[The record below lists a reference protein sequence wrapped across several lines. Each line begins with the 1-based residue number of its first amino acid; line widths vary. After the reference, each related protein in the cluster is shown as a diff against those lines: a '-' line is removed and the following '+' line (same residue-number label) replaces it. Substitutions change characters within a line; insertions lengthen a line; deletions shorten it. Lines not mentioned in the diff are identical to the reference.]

1 MTSLVLTVIGE
12 DRPGLVESLA
22 EVVAA
27 HEGNWLESRMSRMAG
42 KFAGIVRADV
52 PAERAGDLAEALDAL
67 ETRGLRVVVEE
78 STVAEAA
85 AGFKDLRLE
94 LVGNDHPGIVRDVS
108 RALAQRGINVEELS
122 TECTSAPMSGEP
134 LFKATADLRIPA
146 DLCVDEL
153 RATLEEL
160 AQDLM
165 VDITLAQV

>member
-1 MTSLVLTVIGE
+1 MTSLVLTAIGE

-27 HEGNWLESRMSRMAG
+27 HGGNWLESRMSRMAG

-52 PAERAGDLAEALDAL
+52 PAERAGELAAALAAL
-67 ETRGLRVVVEE
+67 EARGLRVVVED
-78 STVAEAA
+78 SGVAKQP
-85 AGFKDLRLE
+85 GGLRGLRLE
-94 LVGNDHPGIVRDVS
+94 LVGDDHPGIVRDVS
-108 RALAQRGINVEELS
+108 HALAQRGINVEELS
-122 TECTSAPMSGEP
+122 TECISAPMSGEP

-146 DLCVDEL
+146 DLSIDEL

-160 AQDLM
+160 AHDLM